1 MLSCSQVASK
11 INKKSIKNQCKI
23 QSLFKS
29 IFWLIFHWFWR
40 PRYLQNPS
48 KIHDKSILTPMKK
61 WSIFEL
67 IFYGVLVDLRAQ
79 DPSQDPLS
87 WSPKPPSWSQDRA
100 KSLQSWRQDRLKT
113 STWSQ
118 DGPKTLPRHL
128 QGPILKDFGLHFGW
142 FFNDFSR
149 ILMIIFVAF
158 FIHFGIHFASILHT
172 LLCLKLAP
180 HTTVCL
186 SSKIAKVGGRRWLAE
201 GSSIDG

>member
-1 MLSCSQVASK
+1 MLSCSQVALK
-11 INKKSIKNQCKI
+11 IIKKSIKNQFKI
-23 QSLFKS
+23 QSLFRCN
-29 IFWLIFHWFWR
+29 FWLIFHWFWR

-100 KSLQSWRQDRLKT
+100 KSLQSWTQDRLKT

-118 DGPKTLPRHL
+118 DGPKTSPR
-128 QGPILKDFGLHFGW
+128 PPKTPPKI
-142 FFNDFSR
+142 DFSWF
-149 ILMIIFVAF
+149 LLDFWWIFLCIFIVF
-158 FIHFGIHFASILHT
+158 FTIFY
-172 LLCLKLAP
+172 
-180 HTTVCL
+180 
-186 SSKIAKVGGRRWLAE
+186 
-201 GSSIDG
+201 